1 MIRTALTVLVA
12 AAFGACSGDHDHDQK
27 PAAGAHA
34 GEAHAH
40 GPHGGH
46 VLELG
51 SAHAVHLEVVH
62 DDSTGTLTIYVL
74 GTDAKTAL
82 AATKPPELKLNTSSG
97 PKVLATKAKDASN
110 TVFTVTDDALKGKE
124 PEGRISIEVDGKTY
138 NPDLEHH
145 HGHE

>member
-12 AAFGACSGDHDHDQK
+12 AAFGACSRDHDQK
-27 PAAGAHA
+27 SDAGAQA

-51 SAHAVHLEVVH
+51 SAHAAHLEVVH
-62 DDSTGTLTIYVL
+62 DDRAGTLTIYVL
-74 GTDAKTAL
+74 GADSKTAL
-82 AATKPPELKLNTSSG
+82 AASKPPELKLNTSSG
-97 PKVLATKAKDASN
+97 PKVLATKPKDTSN

-138 NPDLEHH
+138 NPDLEHN
-145 HGHE
+145 HGNE